1 MSVPQE
7 ENKAVAGTNA
17 GSLGTGDIGFTEA
30 LKYPLRGH
38 RFTAQIGTFGIT
50 AFKSVDG
57 FQSEISPLE
66 YREGSWGTV
75 GMRRVPGML
84 GSYPDITL
92 TKGMYNSLDLYN
104 YFMGYL
110 RGESINVVDITITVY
125 HNNGDKAAEWTA
137 YNTWPMR
144 YEATG
149 LNADSSEILIETV
162 TFATEGVYRKAV

>member
-1 MSVPQE
+1 MSLTPDEGQFLE
-7 ENKAVAGTNA
+7 GNQADLHTN
-17 GSLGTGDIGFTEA
+17 TITDP
-30 LKYPLRGH
+30 LKYPIRGH
-38 RFTAQIGTFGIT
+38 RFVVTMEKLGIS

-66 YREGSWGTV
+66 YREGSWATF

-110 RGESINVVDITITVY
+110 KGTSNDVVDMTISVY
-125 HNNGDKAAEWTA
+125 HNDGNKAAEWIA

-162 TFATEGVYRKAV
+162 TFATEGVYRKS